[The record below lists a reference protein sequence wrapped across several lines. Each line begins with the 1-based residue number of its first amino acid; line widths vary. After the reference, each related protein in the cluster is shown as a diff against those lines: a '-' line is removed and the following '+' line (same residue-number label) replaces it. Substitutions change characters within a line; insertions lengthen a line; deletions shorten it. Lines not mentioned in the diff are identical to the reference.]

1 MSPPL
6 LPMFVHPNHQ
16 KALKLQSLVPSTP
29 VIIATLLM
37 YVFFTTKEFRTITE
51 TKLYSHTCRQYVI
64 YPN

>member
-6 LPMFVHPNHQ
+6 LPVFIHPNHQ

-37 YVFFTTKEFRTITE
+37 YVFITIQEFRTIIE
-51 TKLYSHTCRQYVI
+51 TKLYRHTYRR
-64 YPN
+64 